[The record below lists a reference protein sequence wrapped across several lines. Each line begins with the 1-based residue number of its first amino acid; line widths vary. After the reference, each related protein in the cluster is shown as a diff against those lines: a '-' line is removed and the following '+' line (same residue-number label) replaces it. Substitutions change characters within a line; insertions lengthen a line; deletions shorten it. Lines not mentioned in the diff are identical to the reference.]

1 MELPISTD
9 GLLTEAQKF
18 DLYQALILQLN
29 KDFAF
34 ANAAVDLP
42 VTLEPTTLKMALEDK
57 IFRLLSTDYATFLN
71 LLYILD
77 VSEEKVKKLDGSDRS
92 ILAEDLV
99 FLILKRIW
107 QKVWFRHFYT
117 SSTKFN

>member
-57 IFRLLSTDYATFLN
+57 IFRLLSTDYGTFLN

-77 VSEEKVKKLDGSDRS
+77 VSEEKVKKLDGSDRT